1 MSTNPSQSQGSQS
14 QGSQSQGSQS
24 QGSQFQGS
32 QSQAGQSWPR
42 GFAPLFRGPYSDQHL
57 RVSDADRQAVADRL
71 GEHFAEGRLDQAE
84 FDERAG
90 RAMSA
95 KTRADLSGLFDD
107 LPEGNAR
114 PQTGAAAVSVR
125 PQRRRHPVLVLVL
138 LVIVTLA
145 AAHAVVAATVPW
157 LWLGFIAAIVLIATR
172 GGGRAR
178 ASQDH

>member
-1 MSTNPSQSQGSQS
+1 VEKSIMSTNSSQSQGSQS
-14 QGSQSQGSQS
+14 
-24 QGSQFQGS
+24 QGS

-42 GFAPLFRGPYSDQHL
+42 GFAPLFRGPSSDQHL

-107 LPEGNAR
+107 LPDMNTR
-114 PQTGAAAVSVR
+114 PQTGPPAVPVR
-125 PQRRRHPVLVLVL
+125 PLGRHRHPVLVLVL

-145 AAHAVVAATVPW
+145 AAHAVAAATVSF
-157 LWLGFIAAIVLIATR
+157 LWLGLVAAILFLATR
-172 GGGRAR
+172 GTRR
-178 ASQDH
+178 SRLSQDH

>member
-1 MSTNPSQSQGSQS
+1 MSTN
-14 QGSQSQGSQS
+14 
-24 QGSQFQGS
+24 QF
-32 QSQAGQSWPR
+32 
-42 GFAPLFRGPYSDQHL
+42 L
-57 RVSDADRQAVADRL
+57 RVSDADRQAVTDRL

-107 LPEGNAR
+107 LPDISTR
-114 PQTGAAAVSVR
+114 PQTGAPAV
-125 PQRRRHPVLVLVL
+125 PVL

-157 LWLGFIAAIVLIATR
+157 LWLGFLAAIVFIATR
-172 GGGRAR
+172 GTARAR
-178 ASQDH
+178 TSQDR

>member
-1 MSTNPSQSQGSQS
+1 MSTNSSQSQTSQS
-14 QGSQSQGSQS
+14 QT
-24 QGSQFQGS
+24 
-32 QSQAGQSWPR
+32 SQAQRPR

-107 LPEGNAR
+107 LPDMNIR
-114 PQTGAAAVSVR
+114 PQPGAPAVPVPLR
-125 PQRRRHPVLVLVL
+125 GRRHPVLVLVL

-157 LWLGFIAAIVLIATR
+157 LWLGFLAAIVFIATR
-172 GGGRAR
+172 GTARAR
-178 ASQDH
+178 TSQDR

>member
-1 MSTNPSQSQGSQS
+1 VEKVIMSANSSQSQGSQS
-14 QGSQSQGSQS
+14 PSGQSPSGQS
-24 QGSQFQGS
+24 PS
-32 QSQAGQSWPR
+32 GQSWPR

-57 RVSDADRQAVADRL
+57 RVSDAERQAVADRL

-107 LPEGNAR
+107 LPDLGTR
-114 PQTGAAAVSVR
+114 PQAGAAAGPAGR
-125 PQRRRHPVLVLVL
+125 RGRRHPLLVLVL
-138 LVIVTLA
+138 LVIVALA

-157 LWLGFIAAIVLIATR
+157 LWLGFLAAIVFTATR
-172 GGGRAR
+172 GGGARRAR
-178 ASQDH
+178 ASQDR